1 MIPECGLPVKHC
13 DYENL
18 RIREVI
24 AAPAGCYS
32 VLEGPNG
39 VKHRRVVAFA
49 LVTADG
55 DSWLEPFGENG
66 LSYGN
71 REPDEIPRA
80 VEWVPQ
86 GIPDAK

>member
-1 MIPECGLPVKHC
+1 MIPESGLPVKHC
-13 DYENL
+13 DHENL

-24 AAPAGCYS
+24 PAPAGCFS
-32 VLEGPNG
+32 VLEGPEG

-66 LSYGN
+66 LVYGS
-71 REPDEIPRA
+71 RAPGEIPRA
-80 VEWVPQ
+80 LEWVSQ
-86 GIPDAK
+86 GIPRQ